1 MCKLS
6 PFLYFISE
14 SFIIDSWSSTPLLCC
29 RKAVVEADIQGF
41 NTNASKVA
49 SLVLGFFMLLILY
62 WAYKSWTAWFS
73 ILITVGI
80 IVICWLVA
88 SSVAL
93 RFFIL
98 FLGVMSCFYTIVCST
113 LFLSALQS
121 TWECSWRL
129 VGYHR
134 CESFSDTLRNSKGRL
149 TIGHITTE
157 SQYIRCVRIRRCRW
171 VLRIQILG
179 SVLVTCFLYL

>member
-1 MCKLS
+1 MGSGLIGAA
-6 PFLYFISE
+6 LISCVSFPSASILHPQ
-14 SFIIDSWSSTPLLCC
+14 SFIIDSWSSISLHCC
-29 RKAVVEADIQGF
+29 RKAIVGADIQGF

-98 FLGVMSCFYTIVCST
+98 FLGVMSCFYTIVRFAFFPSIV
-113 LFLSALQS
+113 S
-121 TWECSWRL
+121 
-129 VGYHR
+129 VH
-134 CESFSDTLRNSKGRL
+134 LRK
-149 TIGHITTE
+149 
-157 SQYIRCVRIRRCRW
+157 
-171 VLRIQILG
+171 
-179 SVLVTCFLYL
+179 

>member
-1 MCKLS
+1 
-6 PFLYFISE
+6 
-14 SFIIDSWSSTPLLCC
+14 
-29 RKAVVEADIQGF
+29 
-41 NTNASKVA
+41 
-49 SLVLGFFMLLILY
+49 MLLILY

-98 FLGVMSCFYTIVCST
+98 FLGVMSCFYTIVCLSPSQSSL
-113 LFLSALQS
+113 LFFVFSFVVLSLS
-121 TWECSWRL
+121 IRHSWQV

-134 CESFSDTLRNSKGRL
+134 CESLRTVTLYEWLRDWWQDTLQRKVNTSDASEYADVVGCCGSRFWGAFWLLVSCICESSKFLHFPVAKRDIDDSLRGRYPS
-149 TIGHITTE
+149 GD
-157 SQYIRCVRIRRCRW
+157 C
-171 VLRIQILG
+171 G
-179 SVLVTCFLYL
+179 F